1 MPPNIILPPTTT
13 TTALR
18 TLRTSTSTYIRALSS
33 SSSHEQSSS
42 LTALLAKYT
51 EHPTG
56 STYRWETPTP
66 SSAQLGTAVKFFTRR
81 QPQHVWSASKF
92 KEICFGRAPEVAFL
106 GRSNVGKS
114 SLLNA
119 LLDRPLAHTSSKP
132 GRTRLLNAYSIADGR
147 GVLLDMPGYGHNSRE
162 EWGVQVMKYLQ
173 RRRELRRVFLLVD
186 AEHGFKGF
194 DRLMVRTFA
203 EHGIA
208 FQVVLSKVDRLR
220 PEELVGR
227 LVQARAVLEGDD
239 WEGQRVREDRCTAK
253 VSCGL
258 GEIIGTAASPAKKR
272 RNKRVGI
279 NELRWSIMVAM
290 GLDQDVD
297 LKLGFGEPA
306 MVAGRE
312 GVGSDDVGKIDH
324 GELDS
329 GDDGEDGGGG
339 GSRLS
344 KLED

>member
-1 MPPNIILPPTTT
+1 MPPNIILPTTAA

-18 TLRTSTSTYIRALSS
+18 TLRTSTSTHIRALSS
-33 SSSHEQSSS
+33 PHEQRSS
-42 LTALLAKYT
+42 LAALLAKYT

-81 QPQHVWSASKF
+81 QPRHMWSASKF
-92 KEICFGRAPEVAFL
+92 KEICFGTAPEVAFL

-119 LLDRPLAHTSSKP
+119 LLDKPLAHTSSKP
-132 GRTRLLNAYSIADGR
+132 GRTRLLNAYSIANGR
-147 GVLLDMPGYGHNSRE
+147 GVLLDMPGYGHNSRD

-173 RRRELRRVFLLVD
+173 RRRELRRAFLLVD

-203 EHGIA
+203 EHGVA

-239 WEGQRVREDRCTAK
+239 REGEDRRAAK

-272 RNKRVGI
+272 NKRVGI

-290 GLDQDVD
+290 GLDDDAGVESS
-297 LKLGFGEPA
+297 FREPV

-312 GVGSDDVGKIDH
+312 ETGLDDVGKISH
-324 GELDS
+324 SELDL
-329 GDDGEDGGGG
+329 GDDGEDGDGGG
-339 GSRLS
+339 PVYQN
-344 KLED
+344 